1 MLQKFVAFRNTSII
15 GGKTLYFIIL
25 KYKLQK
31 NLLHYSNTIQFEK
44 YIQNAY
50 TRHKIGAK
58 KTYSEH
64 FVQEYRGYNPF
75 NTMMT
80 IYLNNNLQAVLG

>member
-31 NLLHYSNTIQFEK
+31 NILHYSNTIQFEK
-44 YIQNAY
+44 YI
-50 TRHKIGAK
+50 
-58 KTYSEH
+58 
-64 FVQEYRGYNPF
+64 
-75 NTMMT
+75 
-80 IYLNNNLQAVLG
+80 